1 MARTYRSIFEYLSD
15 EKERPYLIPAMDG
28 KLDDAGRLVYAKLL
42 DDLDP
47 LRAEWVRLEVALQAQ
62 ATTDTNIHRRF
73 IELGR
78 EIGHDFQR
86 MMRRKNVL
94 NCGQGAN
101 ETRRV
106 RFSFICERRWET
118 LQPTESSTARHCNA
132 CDSRVYHCS
141 TVNEAETHARA
152 GHCIAVSYDL
162 VEKAAG
168 GGYHNAVGRPD
179 PVRDWSEN
187 LFPNDE

>member
-1 MARTYRSIFEYLSD
+1 MARTNRSIFEYLNDD
-15 EKERPYLIPAMDG
+15 EERPYLLPAMEG
-28 KLDDAGRLVYAKLL
+28 KLDDTRRLAYATLL
-42 DDLDP
+42 DKRDP
-47 LRAEWVRLEVALQAQ
+47 IRAEWIRLEVALQAQ
-62 ATTDTNIHRRF
+62 ATTDTNVHRRF

-78 EIGHDFQR
+78 EIGYEFLR
-86 MMRRKNVL
+86 MMRRKDVL

-106 RFSFICERRWET
+106 RFSLICEKRWET
-118 LQPTESSTARHCNA
+118 LRPTESPTVRHCHA

-141 TVNEAETHARA
+141 TVNEAETQARA

-162 VEKAAG
+162 VDKAAG
-168 GGYHNAVGRPD
+168 GGYLNAVGRPD

-187 LFPNDE
+187 LFPND